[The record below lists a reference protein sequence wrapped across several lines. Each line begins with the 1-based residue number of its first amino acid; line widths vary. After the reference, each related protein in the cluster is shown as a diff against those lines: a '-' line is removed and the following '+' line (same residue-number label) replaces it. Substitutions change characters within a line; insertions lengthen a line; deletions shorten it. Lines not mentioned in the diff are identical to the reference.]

1 MPKWRVKTGIIGDF
15 VNSVF
20 TCDVQ
25 FLMLLSQFMN
35 ASNLARGARSEQAFA
50 ARGLDRAAEALENR
64 AELLRDE
71 AERIRNSPKDAVGV
85 EQSKV
90 SMLLGVRT
98 LAEAANSVTDHAD
111 RLAASANASEMG
123 VSSRMIA
130 TALGVST
137 NTAIKRMRKSGKEG
151 SDA

>member
-1 MPKWRVKTGIIGDF
+1 MPKWRVNTGVIGDF
-15 VNSVF
+15 INSVF
-20 TCDVQ
+20 TCAVQ

-35 ASNLARGARSEQAFA
+35 ASNLARRARSEQAFA
-50 ARGLDRAAEALENR
+50 ARGLDQAAEALESR
-64 AELLRDE
+64 AEFLRDE
-71 AERIRNSPKDAVGV
+71 AERIRNSPGDAVGV

-98 LAEAANSVTDHAD
+98 LTEVANSVTAHAD
-111 RLAASANASEMG
+111 HLAASANASEMG

-137 NTAIKRMRKSGKEG
+137 NTAIKRMRKTGEGGSG
-151 SDA
+151 A